1 MSYVIDYTFSNT
13 IRNTLIYRI
22 NTNSDD
28 VIYHG
33 NTVSNAV
40 IYHSNIVSNTVTYH
54 SKGSEGD
61 LKAQHSKG

>member
-13 IRNTLIYRI
+13 IRNTLIYHI

-28 VIYHG
+28 VINHG

-40 IYHSNIVSNTVTYH
+40 IYHSNTVTYH